1 MTFDPIKQWREKA
14 AERLSKGYAESD
26 PGDKR
31 RRKLAETFNLNPEF
45 ERMAADPELRGGMS
59 QHTRLAFGS
68 YMAAKEAFEAE
79 KGEA

>member
-1 MTFDPIKQWREKA
+1 MSDKSIDA
-14 AERLSKGYAESD
+14 NDANAHLLSGYAESD
-26 PGDKR
+26 PGEKR
-31 RRKLAETFNLNPEF
+31 RRRLAATFKLNPEF

-79 KGEA
+79 RKVKA

>member
-1 MTFDPIKQWREKA
+1 M
-14 AERLSKGYAESD
+14 SKSIDANDANAHLVAGYAESD

-31 RRKLAETFNLNPEF
+31 RRKLAETFKLNPEF
-45 ERMAADPELRGGMS
+45 ERMAADPELRKEMS